1 MLITKVHIEKFRG
14 FHDQEFEVGSM
25 LTAIAGQNG
34 TQKSTLLGMITQT
47 FIIENV
53 QFKQDTSS
61 TVKVVGYHNGEKVL
75 VNNCHLGI
83 PPFYDMR
90 SPCLF
95 GN

>member
-1 MLITKVHIEKFRG
+1 M
-14 FHDQEFEVGSM
+14 EFIV
-25 LTAIAGQNG
+25 
-34 TQKSTLLGMITQT
+34 K
-47 FIIENV
+47 NV

>member
-1 MLITKVHIEKFRG
+1 M
-14 FHDQEFEVGSM
+14 D
-25 LTAIAGQNG
+25 
-34 TQKSTLLGMITQT
+34 

-53 QFKQDTSS
+53 QFKQDSSS

-95 GN
+95 DNLVSVGDIYYYRAAFVTYLGGDWYKVRIK